1 MLAKPREQIMS
12 WDIFIANFPADVA
25 SVKDMPKD
33 FKISPIGPRSEVIA
47 RVQELLP
54 ETDFKDPTWG
64 VLDGE
69 DFSIEFIM
77 GHKEICDSITLFVR
91 GGGST
96 AMTIVARL
104 LQHLKL
110 RGIDCQTSDFFRQDA
125 AEDSFRRW
133 QAYRDRVIQ
142 KQTGQGRRE

>member
-1 MLAKPREQIMS
+1 MS
-12 WDIFIANFPADVA
+12 WDIFIANFPADIA
-25 SVKDMPKD
+25 SVKDMPED
-33 FKISPIGPRSEVIA
+33 FKISPLGPRSEVIA
-47 RVQELLP
+47 RIQELLP
-54 ETDFKDPTWG
+54 EADFKNPTWG
-64 VLDGE
+64 VLDGK

-77 GHKEICDSITLFVR
+77 GHEEICKTFALFVR

-104 LQHLKL
+104 LQHLQL

-133 QAYRDRVIQ
+133 QEYRDQVIHRKDSNVDRQ
-142 KQTGQGRRE
+142 K